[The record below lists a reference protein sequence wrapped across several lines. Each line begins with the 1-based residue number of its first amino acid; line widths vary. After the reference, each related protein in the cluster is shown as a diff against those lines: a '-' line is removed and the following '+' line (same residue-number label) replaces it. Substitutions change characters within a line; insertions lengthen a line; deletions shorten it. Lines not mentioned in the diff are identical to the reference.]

1 MEIIDRKR
9 RGNMKRKSFLQGL
22 TVVFVLFAVV
32 ALIGC
37 SAAEQTFTGT
47 VEQTEKGLALKTSDG
62 ANTYRIVENPDV
74 RALVGKSV
82 KLTGSLMDREA
93 GKSIH
98 VKSFEVVE

>member
-1 MEIIDRKR
+1 
-9 RGNMKRKSFLQGL
+9 MKRQSLWQGL
-22 TVVFVLFAVV
+22 AVIFVFFAIL
-32 ALIGC
+32 AMIGC

-47 VEQTEKGLALKTSDG
+47 LEQTEKGLTLKTSDG
-62 ANTYRIVENPDV
+62 NNTYRIVENPDL

-82 KLTGSLMDREA
+82 KLTGSLMAREA

>member
-1 MEIIDRKR
+1 
-9 RGNMKRKSFLQGL
+9 MKRKSCWQGL
-22 TVVFVLFAVV
+22 AVIFVLFAAV

-37 SAAEQTFTGT
+37 SAAEQTFTGSI
-47 VEQTEKGLALKTSDG
+47 EQTEKGLTLKTSDG
-62 ANTYRIVENPDV
+62 NNTYRIVENADL

-82 KLTGSLMDREA
+82 KVTGSLMDRQA